1 MQNHPA
7 VRRIEKRLGIVHKYE
22 PLREIQFP
30 KVFDPVMLPNGWS
43 PPPDPDFKMPDYP
56 FKVARTK
63 NKPNDA
69 VGFLPVYRRIRYV
82 ATIYGHVYDMIFLTV
97 R

>member
-7 VRRIEKRLGIVHKYE
+7 VRRIEKRLGIEHKYE
-22 PLREIQFP
+22 PLPELHFP

-43 PPPDPDFKMPDYP
+43 SPPGPDFKMPDYP
-56 FKVARTK
+56 FKITRTK

-69 VGFLPVYRRIRYV
+69 VGFLPVYRKIRYV
-82 ATIYGHVYDMIFLTV
+82 ATIDDEPQ
-97 R
+97 